1 MKKLTLS
8 LVVAAGLLLS
18 ATGLQAYSMS
28 VGYGDGYY
36 YPSDNGNYYSNE
48 PYYNDYYDGGYG
60 YGDGGYG
67 YGPGLYFGGY
77 GGGWGNGWGHGYGHG
92 GGGWGGHGGG
102 WGGHGGGGH
111 HH

>member
-1 MKKLTLS
+1 MKKTLLS
-8 LVVAAGLLLS
+8 LMVAAGMLLS

-36 YPSDNGNYYSNE
+36 YPSERSESYYYGGD
-48 PYYNDYYDGGYG
+48 PYYNDYYDGGY
-60 YGDGGYG
+60 GYG

-77 GGGWGNGWGHGYGHG
+77 GGGWGHGYGGHG

-102 WGGHGGGGH
+102 MGGGGGH